1 MVPIAKEKDLMRK
14 SFVTMLGL
22 VGLLMAAAPAWA
34 HHAFAAEFDA
44 QKPVKLRG
52 TVAKVEF
59 INPHSWIHIDVK
71 DADGKVTRWMV
82 EGGSP
87 NALFRRGVTKDALP
101 QGTEISVDGYQAKD
115 GSNRAN
121 GRDITFADGRKLFV
135 GGSNPDEQPGK

>member
-1 MVPIAKEKDLMRK
+1 MRARLT
-14 SFVTMLGL
+14 VLLGI
-22 VGLLMAAAPAWA
+22 VYGMISLLAVAAPVWA

-44 QKPVKLRG
+44 QKPVKLKG

-59 INPHSWIHIDVK
+59 INPHSWIHMDVK

-87 NALFRRGVTKDALP
+87 NALFRRGVTKDARP

-121 GRDITFADGRKLFV
+121 GRDITFADGKKLFV
-135 GGSNPDEQPGK
+135 GGSNPDEQPNAK

>member
-1 MVPIAKEKDLMRK
+1 MRARLT
-14 SFVTMLGL
+14 VLLGIT
-22 VGLLMAAAPAWA
+22 GLLAVAAPVWA

-44 QKPVKLRG
+44 QKPVKLKG

-59 INPHSWIHIDVK
+59 INPHSWIHMDVK

-135 GGSNPDEQPGK
+135 GGSNPDEQPNAK

>member
-1 MVPIAKEKDLMRK
+1 MRTK
-14 SFVTMLGL
+14 LAILLGV
-22 VGLLMAAAPAWA
+22 VGLLMAAVPMWA

-44 QKPVKLRG
+44 QKPVKLKG

-59 INPHSWIHIDVK
+59 INPHSWIHMDVK
-71 DADGKVTRWMV
+71 DSDGKVTRWMV

-87 NALFRRGVTKDALP
+87 NALFRRGVKKDDLP
-101 QGTEISVDGYQAKD
+101 QGTEILVDGYQAKD

-135 GGSNPDEQPGK
+135 GGSNPDEQPNAK

>member
-1 MVPIAKEKDLMRK
+1 MRTRLA
-14 SFVTMLGL
+14 VALG
-22 VGLLMAAAPAWA
+22 VAGLLMAAAPVWA

-44 QKPVKLRG
+44 QKPVKLKG

>member
-1 MVPIAKEKDLMRK
+1 MRK
-14 SFVTMLGL
+14 KLAILMGIA
-22 VGLLMAAAPAWA
+22 GLLMAAAPMWA

-44 QKPVKLRG
+44 QKPVKLKG
-52 TVAKVEF
+52 TVVKVEF
-59 INPHSWIHIDVK
+59 INPHSWIHMDVK

-121 GRDITFADGRKLFV
+121 GRDITFADGKKLFV
-135 GGSNPDEQPGK
+135 GGSNPDEQPNAK

>member
-1 MVPIAKEKDLMRK
+1 MRTK
-14 SFVTMLGL
+14 LAIFLGIT
-22 VGLLMAAAPAWA
+22 GLLMAAAPMWA

-44 QKPVKLRG
+44 QKPVKLKG

-59 INPHSWIHIDVK
+59 INPHSWIHMDVK

-121 GRDITFADGRKLFV
+121 GRDITFADGKKLFV
-135 GGSNPDEQPGK
+135 GGSNPDEQPNAK

>member
-1 MVPIAKEKDLMRK
+1 MRK
-14 SFVTMLGL
+14 KLAVLLGIA
-22 VGLLMAAAPAWA
+22 GLLMAAAPMWA

-44 QKPVKLRG
+44 QKPVKLKG

-59 INPHSWIHIDVK
+59 INPHSWIHMDVK

-101 QGTEISVDGYQAKD
+101 QGTEIMVDGYQAKD

-135 GGSNPDEQPGK
+135 GGSNPDEQPNAK

>member
-1 MVPIAKEKDLMRK
+1 MHSKLLRVIAGAG
-14 SFVTMLGL
+14 MLLAAGL
-22 VGLLMAAAPAWA
+22 PVAA
-34 HHAFAAEFDA
+34 HHSFSAEFD
-44 QKPVKLRG
+44 QNKQLTLEG
-52 TVAKVEF
+52 KVVQMEWV
-59 INPHSWIHIDVK
+59 NPHSWIHVEITK
-71 DADGKVTRWMV
+71 PDGSKEVWMV

-135 GGSNPDEQPGK
+135 GGSNPDEQPNAK

>member
-1 MVPIAKEKDLMRK
+1 MRK
-14 SFVTMLGL
+14 KLAILLGIAS
-22 VGLLMAAAPAWA
+22 VLMAAAPMWA

-44 QKPVKLRG
+44 QKPVKLKG

-59 INPHSWIHIDVK
+59 INPHSWIHMDVK
-71 DADGKVTRWMV
+71 DTDGKVTRWMV

-135 GGSNPDEQPGK
+135 GGSNPDEQPNAK

>member
-1 MVPIAKEKDLMRK
+1 MRK
-14 SFVTMLGL
+14 KLAILLGAA
-22 VGLLMAAAPAWA
+22 GLLMAAAPMWA

-44 QKPVKLRG
+44 QKPVKLKG

-59 INPHSWIHIDVK
+59 INPHSWIHMDVK

-101 QGTEISVDGYQAKD
+101 QGTEIMVDGYQAKD

-135 GGSNPDEQPGK
+135 GGSNPDEQPNAK

>member
-1 MVPIAKEKDLMRK
+1 MRSSLVIAVVL
-14 SFVTMLGL
+14 T
-22 VGLLMAAAPAWA
+22 GLLTAVAPAWA

-44 QKPVKLRG
+44 QKPVKLKG
-52 TVAKVEF
+52 TVTRVEF

-71 DADGKVTRWMV
+71 EADGTVTSWLV

-87 NALFRRGVTKDALP
+87 NALIRRGVTKDALP
-101 QGTEISVDGYQAKD
+101 KGSEILVDGYQAKD

-135 GGSNPDEQPGK
+135 GGSNPSEGPGK

>member
-1 MVPIAKEKDLMRK
+1 MRTRLA
-14 SFVTMLGL
+14 VVLG
-22 VGLLMAAAPAWA
+22 VAGLLIAAAPAWA

-44 QKPVKLRG
+44 QKPVKLKG

-115 GSNRAN
+115 GTTRAN
-121 GRDITFADGRKLFV
+121 GRDITFPDGRKLFV
-135 GGSNPDEQPGK
+135 GSSGGDQNPPDKQ

>member
-1 MVPIAKEKDLMRK
+1 LGIA
-14 SFVTMLGL
+14 
-22 VGLLMAAAPAWA
+22 GLLMAAAPMWA

-44 QKPVKLRG
+44 QKPVKLKG

-59 INPHSWIHIDVK
+59 INPHSWIHMDVK

-121 GRDITFADGRKLFV
+121 GRDITFADGKKLFV
-135 GGSNPDEQPGK
+135 GGSNPDEQPNAK

>member
-1 MVPIAKEKDLMRK
+1 MRK
-14 SFVTMLGL
+14 SFMTVLGL
-22 VGLLMAAAPAWA
+22 AGLLLAAAPIWA

-71 DADGKVTRWMV
+71 DTDGKVTRWMV

>member
-1 MVPIAKEKDLMRK
+1 MRK
-14 SFVTMLGL
+14 KLAMSLGIA
-22 VGLLMAAAPAWA
+22 GLLMAAAPMWA

-44 QKPVKLRG
+44 QRPVKLRG
-52 TVAKVEF
+52 TVVKVEF
-59 INPHSWIHIDVK
+59 INPHSWIHMDVK
-71 DADGKVTRWMV
+71 EADGKVTRWMV

-121 GRDITFADGRKLFV
+121 GRDITFADGKKLFV
-135 GGSNPDEQPGK
+135 GGSNPDEQPNAK

>member
-1 MVPIAKEKDLMRK
+1 MRNRLAIVFGAA
-14 SFVTMLGL
+14 S
-22 VGLLMAAAPAWA
+22 LLIAAAPVWA

-44 QKPVKLRG
+44 QKPVKLKG

-59 INPHSWIHIDVK
+59 INPHSWIHMDGK
-71 DADGKVTRWMV
+71 EADGKVTRWMV

-135 GGSNPDEQPGK
+135 GGSNPDEQPNAK

>member
-1 MVPIAKEKDLMRK
+1 MGRKLAMLLGIAGAL
-14 SFVTMLGL
+14 SI
-22 VGLLMAAAPAWA
+22 AAPAWA

-44 QKPVKLRG
+44 QKPVKLKG

-59 INPHSWIHIDVK
+59 INPHSWIHMDVK

-121 GRDITFADGRKLFV
+121 GRDITFADGKKLFV
-135 GGSNPDEQPGK
+135 GGSNPDEQPNAK

>member
-1 MVPIAKEKDLMRK
+1 MRK

-22 VGLLMAAAPAWA
+22 VGMLMAAAPAWA

-71 DADGKVTRWMV
+71 EADGKVTRWMV

-135 GGSNPDEQPGK
+135 GGSNPDEQPNAK

>member
-1 MVPIAKEKDLMRK
+1 MRK

-22 VGLLMAAAPAWA
+22 AGLLAAVAPVWA

-44 QKPVKLRG
+44 QKPVKLKG

-71 DADGKVTRWMV
+71 DTDGKVTRWMV

-121 GRDITFADGRKLFV
+121 GRDITFADGKKLFV
-135 GGSNPDEQPGK
+135 GGSNPDEQPNAK

>member
-1 MVPIAKEKDLMRK
+1 MRTRLA
-14 SFVTMLGL
+14 VVLG
-22 VGLLMAAAPAWA
+22 VAGLLMAAAPVWA

-44 QKPVKLRG
+44 QKPVKLKG

>member
-1 MVPIAKEKDLMRK
+1 MRTK
-14 SFVTMLGL
+14 LAVWGIS
-22 VGLLMAAAPAWA
+22 GLLAAAMPMLA

-59 INPHSWIHIDVK
+59 INPHSWIHMDVK

-121 GRDITFADGRKLFV
+121 GRDITFADGKKLFV
-135 GGSNPDEQPGK
+135 GGSNPDEQPNAK

>member
-1 MVPIAKEKDLMRK
+1 MRLK
-14 SFVTMLGL
+14 LVALLGI
-22 VGLLMAAAPAWA
+22 VGLGIAAAPAWA

-44 QKPVKLRG
+44 QKPVKLKG

-71 DADGKVTRWMV
+71 DADGKVTWWMV

-87 NALFRRGVTKDALP
+87 NALFRRGVNKDALP
-101 QGTEISVDGYQAKD
+101 QGTEILVDGYQAKD

-135 GGSNPDEQPGK
+135 GGSNPDEQPNAK